1 MPFLKEFIINYNTK
15 IKLWKINIGELN
27 NFELDVY
34 DSSLIKSK
42 KSQLAKEQFLAVRK
56 ILHLENPSYKIRYDE
71 SGKPSINSDLNISIS
86 HSNLI
91 AGIVFSGFNQTAID
105 IEDKESKIINIQNK
119 FLNES
124 EKLKDEYQSDVDYLT
139 KIWTAKES
147 IYKALGIKGISFSDN
162 IVIKNIKKNK
172 GHGYYING
180 KEKYKFDL
188 MFFSIDNYILC
199 YAQINI
205 NHE

>member
-15 IKLWKINIGELN
+15 IKLWKINTGELN

-199 YAQINI
+199 YAQIN
-205 NHE
+205 N

>member
-15 IKLWKINIGELN
+15 IKLWKLNVGELN
-27 NFELDVY
+27 FFELDVH
-34 DSSLIKSK
+34 DSSLLKLK

-56 ILHLENPSYKIRYDE
+56 ILHHENPSYKIRYDE
-71 SGKPSINSDLNISIS
+71 SGKPSINSDLSISIS

-172 GHGYYING
+172 GYGYYING

-199 YAQINI
+199 YAQIN
-205 NHE
+205 N

>member
-15 IKLWKINIGELN
+15 IKLWKLNVGELN
-27 NFELDVY
+27 FFELDVH
-34 DSSLIKSK
+34 DSSLLKLK

-199 YAQINI
+199 YAQIN
-205 NHE
+205 N

>member
-15 IKLWKINIGELN
+15 IKLWKLNLGELN
-27 NFELDVY
+27 YFELDVH
-34 DSSLIKSK
+34 DSSLLKSK

-71 SGKPSINSDLNISIS
+71 SGKPLINSDLNISIS
-86 HSNLI
+86 HSNLM
-91 AGIVFSGFNQTAID
+91 AGIVFSGFNQTGID
-105 IEDKESKIINIQNK
+105 IEEKKSKIIKIQNK

-147 IYKALGIKGISFSDN
+147 IYKALGIKGISFSDD
-162 IVIKNIKKNK
+162 IIIKNIKKNK

-199 YAQINI
+199 YAQLN
-205 NHE
+205 N

>member
-15 IKLWKINIGELN
+15 IKLWKLNLGELN
-27 NFELDVY
+27 YFELDAH
-34 DSSLIKSK
+34 DSSLLKSK

-71 SGKPSINSDLNISIS
+71 SGKPLINSDLNISIS
-86 HSNLI
+86 HSNLM
-91 AGIVFSGFNQTAID
+91 AGIVFSGFNQTGID
-105 IEDKESKIINIQNK
+105 IEEKESKVINIQNK

-124 EKLKDEYQSDVDYLT
+124 EKLKDEYQSDLDYLT

-147 IYKALGIKGISFSDN
+147 IYKALGIKGISFSDD
-162 IVIKNIKKNK
+162 IIIKNTKKNK

-199 YAQINI
+199 YAQLN
-205 NHE
+205 N

>member
-15 IKLWKINIGELN
+15 IKLWKINTGELN

-86 HSNLI
+86 HSHLI

-162 IVIKNIKKNK
+162 IVIKNIQKNK

-199 YAQINI
+199 YAQIN
-205 NHE
+205 N

>member
-15 IKLWKINIGELN
+15 IKLWKINRGELN

-34 DSSLIKSK
+34 DSSLLKSK

-56 ILHLENPSYKIRYDE
+56 ILHHENPSYKIRYDE

-91 AGIVFSGFNQTAID
+91 AGIVFSGFNQTGID

-172 GHGYYING
+172 GYGYYING

-199 YAQINI
+199 YAQIN
-205 NHE
+205 N

>member
-15 IKLWKINIGELN
+15 IKLWKLNLGELN
-27 NFELDVY
+27 YFELDAH
-34 DSSLIKSK
+34 DSSLLKSK

-71 SGKPSINSDLNISIS
+71 SGKPLINSDLNISIS
-86 HSNLI
+86 HSNLM
-91 AGIVFSGFNQTAID
+91 AGIVFSDFNQTGID
-105 IEDKESKIINIQNK
+105 IEEKESKIINIQNK

-147 IYKALGIKGISFSDN
+147 IYKALGIKGISFSDD
-162 IVIKNIKKNK
+162 IIIKNIKKNK

-199 YAQINI
+199 YAQLN
-205 NHE
+205 N

>member
-15 IKLWKINIGELN
+15 IKLWKLNLGELN
-27 NFELDVY
+27 YFELDAH
-34 DSSLIKSK
+34 DSSLLKSK

-71 SGKPSINSDLNISIS
+71 SGKPLINSDLNISIS
-86 HSNLI
+86 HSNLM
-91 AGIVFSGFNQTAID
+91 AGIVFSGFNQTGID
-105 IEDKESKIINIQNK
+105 IEEKESKIINIQNK

-147 IYKALGIKGISFSDN
+147 IYKALGIKGISFSDD
-162 IVIKNIKKNK
+162 IIIKNIKKNK

-199 YAQINI
+199 YAQLN
-205 NHE
+205 N

>member
-15 IKLWKINIGELN
+15 IKLWKINTGELN

-162 IVIKNIKKNK
+162 IVIKNIQKNK

-199 YAQINI
+199 YAQIN
-205 NHE
+205 N